1 MRAGGLPLSFLL
13 AALTALSGCAGPPA
27 GPAVSF
33 MEGQDGAEPFTAASA
48 GEADQLE
55 LEVNG
60 SRYSVRLA
68 DTDAAAELAG
78 RLPLELEMEELNGN
92 EKYAYLEAPLP
103 SAEEAPGEI
112 HAGDLMLYGDDCLV
126 LFYRSFESGYRY
138 TPLGSLE
145 DPAGLEELLGSGS
158 VSATLRF
165 TE

>member
-1 MRAGGLPLSFLL
+1 MEAGFWF
-13 AALTALSGCAGPPA
+13 
-27 GPAVSF
+27 V
-33 MEGQDGAEPFTAASA
+33 
-48 GEADQLE
+48 
-55 LEVNG
+55 
-60 SRYSVRLA
+60 LA